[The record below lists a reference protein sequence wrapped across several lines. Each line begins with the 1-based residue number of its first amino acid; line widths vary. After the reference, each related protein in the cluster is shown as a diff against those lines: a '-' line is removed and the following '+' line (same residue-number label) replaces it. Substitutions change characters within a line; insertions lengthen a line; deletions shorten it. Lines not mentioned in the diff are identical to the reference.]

1 MSIKEVEPTMK
12 KAYFYAF
19 SAIACWSTMATIS
32 KILLASLNNFQLL
45 WASSFFAAVFLL
57 IINIIGGKLKCLK
70 TYKIKDYLI
79 MILTSLPGVF
89 LYYVFYYAGAERM
102 SASQAFIVNYM
113 WPIMSVIF
121 ACIILK
127 EKMTM
132 RKGFAIAVSFAG
144 VSIAMGKDLLGL
156 NQNTIIGAPLCLLGA
171 VSYGLFTSLIRKVNY
186 DKSVT
191 IMFCYFATFILTGI
205 VNFVNGDIFMPTLT
219 QTAQLAWNGIFAM
232 ATGTTLWTLALSSG
246 NTAKISNLAYITPFL
261 SLVWTS
267 LILKEEITV
276 NSIIGLVVIVLGIF
290 IQLKEKSDNKVL
302 SVKR

>member
-1 MSIKEVEPTMK
+1 MK

-32 KILLASLNNFQLL
+32 KILLTNLNNFQLL
-45 WASSFFAAVFLL
+45 WASSFFSAIFLL
-57 IINIIGGKLKCLK
+57 IINIISGKFKDLK
-70 TYKIKDYLI
+70 TYKIKDYVI

-127 EKMTM
+127 EKMTI

-144 VSIAMGKDLLGL
+144 VSIAMGKELLEF
-156 NQNTIIGAPLCLLGA
+156 NQNILIGAPLCLLGA

-186 DKSVT
+186 DKT
-191 IMFCYFATFILTGI
+191 ISMMLCYFATFILTGI
-205 VNFVNGDIFMPTLT
+205 VNLVNGDIFVPMPIQTLGFV
-219 QTAQLAWNGIFAM
+219 WNGVISM
-232 ATGTTLWTLALSSG
+232 AAGTTLWTLALSFG
-246 NTAKISNLAYITPFL
+246 NTSKISNLAYITPFI

-267 LILKEEITV
+267 LILKEEITL

-290 IQLKEKSDNKVL
+290 IQLKEKPSYKVL